1 MGYRI
6 EYGSSGDLR
15 KPLKS
20 KRPYSAIAAAA
31 CVLALVAGA
40 ITVKQ
45 TGLTWVQEFLLPGDP
60 AVTAAALE
68 NMVDNIKD
76 GDSIAEAVTAFCR
89 EIVENAE

>member
-6 EYGSSGDLR
+6 EYGSQGDLR
-15 KPLKS
+15 KPLKP

-40 ITVKQ
+40 IAIKH
-45 TGLTWVQEFLLPGDP
+45 TGLTWVQEVLLPGDP

-68 NMVDNIKD
+68 NMVDNIKE
-76 GDSIAEAVTAFCR
+76 GNSIAEAVTAFCQ
-89 EIVENAE
+89 EIVENAG

>member
-6 EYGSSGDLR
+6 EYGSQGELR

-20 KRPYSAIAAAA
+20 KRSYSAIAATI

-40 ITVKQ
+40 ITVKH
-45 TGLTWVQEFLLPGDP
+45 TGLTWVQEVLLPGDP

-68 NMVDNIKD
+68 NMVDNIKE
-76 GDSIAEAVTAFCR
+76 GDSIADAVTTFCK
-89 EIVENAE
+89 EIVENAG